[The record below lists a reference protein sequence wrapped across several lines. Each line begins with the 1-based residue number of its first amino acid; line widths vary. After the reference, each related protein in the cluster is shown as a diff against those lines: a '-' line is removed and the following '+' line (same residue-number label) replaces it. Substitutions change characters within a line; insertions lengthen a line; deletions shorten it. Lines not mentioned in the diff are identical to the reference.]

1 MYIMPRARNILIL
14 AAAILGL
21 TATAALADSHDDHR
35 FSLSLGVFITER
47 DTEARLDGS
56 ATAGTT
62 TNFEKDLGLDS
73 SDSVFRV
80 DGYFKFN
87 ERHRIDFSVF
97 DLSRDAS
104 KQIVRDIQW
113 GDTAYTIDTV
123 LETDL
128 SLEIYKLGYTY
139 SFLQSEQGYLGG
151 TAGLYVADSKTS
163 LAEESVGMAEVGEL
177 TAPLPVIGLRGE
189 YALSDRWSFRASG
202 EFFFI
207 EYDNIDGSLVD
218 IYAGLDYRVLDNLS
232 IGAGFNS
239 VTIDVD
245 ASRNRFEGG
254 LDWQYSGGLVF
265 FKFDF

>member
-1 MYIMPRARNILIL
+1 MHKPQHILIPT
-14 AAAILGL
+14 AACLL
-21 TATAALADSHDDHR
+21 LFSVSATAASHDDHR
-35 FSLSLGVFITER
+35 FSLSLGVFITDR
-47 DTEARLDGS
+47 DTEAELDG
-56 ATAGTT
+56 TLTEGTPT
-62 TNFEKDLGLDS
+62 DFESDLGLDS
-73 SDSVFRV
+73 SDTVFRV

-87 ERHRIDFSVF
+87 ERHRLDFSVF

-104 KQIVRDIQW
+104 QQISRDIQW
-113 GDTAYTIDTV
+113 GDTLYTIDTV
-123 LETDL
+123 IETDL

-139 SFLQSEQGYLGG
+139 SFMRSDKGYLGG
-151 TAGLYVADSKTS
+151 TAGLYVADSKAS
-163 LAEESVGMAEVGEL
+163 LSEENVGSAEVGEL

-207 EYDNIDGSLVD
+207 EYDDIDGSLID

-232 IGAGFNS
+232 IGVGFNS

-245 ASRNRFEGG
+245 ASQNDFEGG
-254 LDWQYSGGLVF
+254 LDWQYSGGLAF